1 MEQERIS
8 QRMKPNK
15 LVVAT
20 ILGLAYVGYVG
31 NNIRELGDLREQ
43 LGSSTVRR
51 TEIER
56 DRTYLQR
63 IYDFLKENPTTKPIP
78 STYGGTFFVGF
89 QDHIEGEV
97 PMYGGQQGST
107 PLKMFIEQTDF
118 QLRETDEEINRLKR
132 RIEESNVFSL
142 F

>member
-56 DRTYLQR
+56 DRDWYWKQKNKQTYWKIAQSDGVSRDQFEDFVKDR
-63 IYDFLKENPTTKPIP
+63 IVKAVKSYKQKLGIK
-78 STYGGTFFVGF
+78 
-89 QDHIEGEV
+89 
-97 PMYGGQQGST
+97 
-107 PLKMFIEQTDF
+107 
-118 QLRETDEEINRLKR
+118 
-132 RIEESNVFSL
+132 
-142 F
+142 

>member
-97 PMYGGQQGST
+97 PMYGAQQGSSS
-107 PLKMFIEQTDF
+107 LKMFIEQTDL
-118 QLRETDEEINRLKR
+118 QLRETDEEINRMKR
-132 RIEESNVFSL
+132 RIKESKVFSL